1 MLSDQAQEIVR
12 NSPEG
17 IGAEVW
23 RKLLWEYEPG
33 VGIRYGAMLQSL
45 LKRRFGE
52 HDETDLAREIESFE
66 RDISKYEQQSN
77 DLISD
82 AIKHGIVCGGMAHQG
97 LKQHIDLS
105 ISRLSTYKT
114 LRDEIIN
121 YSRARR
127 TWTDPNAMQVDAVH
141 MNVSQ
146 ERQGGSSGSRSEKG
160 KGGRSK
166 SKKGGKGKEREEKAA
181 SKFNGECRYCQKK
194 GHKKADCRKMK
205 ADIDAGRCDK
215 SGKPK
220 GVNALTAA
228 GSTQPSP
235 QASFAPSL
243 ASTIPLQ
250 QVVPMYCS
258 QTPHHAKTWFIN
270 TIMPVQ
276 KTLMVA
282 SLDGAEYALLDSGS
296 GLTSCPIDYA
306 DDLPLLPRPINLPI
320 LSNATGG
327 SVECIGQRQ
336 VGYRL
341 ENGEP
346 FVVMWHVANVT
357 NLIISTESLMAA
369 NIEVRHARN
378 ESSMIMDKCGI
389 RSSVVLH
396 KFAKVSWLKLYRD
409 NSVLDSDLRIAAI
422 NANAMAIDE
431 IDSDEERRSRL
442 RRKKET
448 FEMDDNLEIQGT
460 RGTEGSDARSSR
472 DPVPLPLE
480 TSIAQRSAPDLVL
493 WSDEPG
499 GLLEPAQEERKVRGD
514 SVPIGPNPAEKA
526 THELT
531 HVSFRNW
538 CSYCVRARAADD
550 LHHRQPHKEPEFPI
564 IMADYCF
571 MQDSHGGEL
580 FTILDMLDV
589 ALGMMA
595 AISVEEKGPSMYVV
609 SAVVEHLR
617 AWGREKV
624 IFRIDGEPA
633 FRALGVAIQY
643 ARSEE
648 TVIECRPKYSSPSM
662 DGAC

>member
-1 MLSDQAQEIVR
+1 MAVEELLTRLVNLENEAVQARQRQASAEQALAAAQQRIAQLSSGTDVSTTPPGVIDTRTLGKPKSFSGQTSEWTTWQFTFKAFACAVHPKMKEVFDLATQKGVDPVNASDITGELQSLSTQLYYMLVMMLSDQAQEIVR
-12 NSPEG
+12 NSPES

-97 LKQHIDLS
+97 LEQHIDLS
-105 ISRLSTYKT
+105 ISRLSTYKAP
-114 LRDEIIN
+114 RDEIIN

-141 MNVSQ
+141 VNVNQ

-160 KGGRSK
+160 TGGRSK

-194 GHKKADCRKMK
+194 GHEKADCRKMK

-220 GVNALTAA
+220 GVNALTVTGA
-228 GSTQPSP
+228 TQPSP
-235 QASFAPSL
+235 EASYAPSM

-250 QVVPMYCS
+250 QMVPVYFPCPAS
-258 QTPHHAKTWFIN
+258 ACR
-270 TIMPVQ
+270 
-276 KTLMVA
+276 TLVHQHDRA
-282 SLDGAEYALLDSGS
+282 GPEDSYGCKLGRSRIRVTGFWIRLD
-296 GLTSCPIDYA
+296 
-306 DDLPLLPRPINLPI
+306 I
-320 LSNATGG
+320 LSNQLCRRSSNTAKTYQPANF
-327 SVECIGQRQ
+327 EQRHWIGQRQ

-346 FVVMWHVANVT
+346 FVVTWHVANVM

-378 ESSMIMDKCGI
+378 ESSMIMDRCGT

-396 KFAKVSWLKLYRD
+396 KFAKEPWLKLYRD

-422 NANAMAIDE
+422 NTNAN
-431 IDSDEERRSRL
+431 
-442 RRKKET
+442 
-448 FEMDDNLEIQGT
+448 G
-460 RGTEGSDARSSR
+460 
-472 DPVPLPLE
+472 
-480 TSIAQRSAPDLVL
+480 
-493 WSDEPG
+493 
-499 GLLEPAQEERKVRGD
+499 
-514 SVPIGPNPAEKA
+514 
-526 THELT
+526 
-531 HVSFRNW
+531 
-538 CSYCVRARAADD
+538 
-550 LHHRQPHKEPEFPI
+550 HR
-564 IMADYCF
+564 
-571 MQDSHGGEL
+571 
-580 FTILDMLDV
+580 
-589 ALGMMA
+589 
-595 AISVEEKGPSMYVV
+595 
-609 SAVVEHLR
+609 
-617 AWGREKV
+617 
-624 IFRIDGEPA
+624 
-633 FRALGVAIQY
+633 
-643 ARSEE
+643 
-648 TVIECRPKYSSPSM
+648 
-662 DGAC
+662 